1 MSYTTIEIVERF
13 LRLDR
18 GELIDMIE
26 KLEKE
31 NKDLQNQIEIMNE
44 KSKKE
49 EKYSDS
55 EILEFELEHQ
65 QNLTE
70 IEELERFIENVCDSE
85 EDEEEP
91 LSKIEELKE
100 MNEELEQK
108 LN

>member
-1 MSYTTIEIVERF
+1 
-13 LRLDR
+13 
-18 GELIDMIE
+18 MI
-26 KLEKE
+26 
-31 NKDLQNQIEIMNE
+31 
-44 KSKKE
+44 KKVK
-49 EKYSDS
+49 KYSDS

-108 LN
+108 VCEHYE

>member
-1 MSYTTIEIVERF
+1 
-13 LRLDR
+13 
-18 GELIDMIE
+18 MI
-26 KLEKE
+26 
-31 NKDLQNQIEIMNE
+31 
-44 KSKKE
+44 KKVK
-49 EKYSDS
+49 KYSDS

>member
-1 MSYTTIEIVERF
+1 MIKTI
-13 LRLDR
+13 
-18 GELIDMIE
+18 
-26 KLEKE
+26 
-31 NKDLQNQIEIMNE
+31 
-44 KSKKE
+44 KKE
-49 EKYSDS
+49 KKYSDS

-91 LSKIEELKE
+91 LSKIEDLKE

-108 LN
+108 VCEHYE

>member
-1 MSYTTIEIVERF
+1 M
-13 LRLDR
+13 
-18 GELIDMIE
+18 
-26 KLEKE
+26 
-31 NKDLQNQIEIMNE
+31 
-44 KSKKE
+44 
-49 EKYSDS
+49 
-55 EILEFELEHQ
+55 EHQ

>member
-1 MSYTTIEIVERF
+1 MIKTI
-13 LRLDR
+13 
-18 GELIDMIE
+18 
-26 KLEKE
+26 
-31 NKDLQNQIEIMNE
+31 
-44 KSKKE
+44 KKE
-49 EKYSDS
+49 KKYSDS

-108 LN
+108 VCKHYE

>member
-1 MSYTTIEIVERF
+1 
-13 LRLDR
+13 
-18 GELIDMIE
+18 MI
-26 KLEKE
+26 K
-31 NKDLQNQIEIMNE
+31 

-49 EKYSDS
+49 KKYSDS